1 MAETARPLVIRSV
14 EFIGP
19 MESADGWRPENEL
32 PEIAFA
38 GRSNVGK
45 SSLINRL
52 LGRRAVARVSRTPGR
67 TRAINFFRV
76 NDRFV
81 LADLP
86 GYGYARISK
95 AQKASWGPLIE
106 SYLRGSTV
114 VRGVVQ
120 LVDIRHEP
128 TADDL
133 AMLEFLAALE
143 LPTVVV
149 MTKADKLSRAAA
161 AARHGEMASALGI
174 PEEQIIP
181 FSAET
186 GAGRDDLARAIDELV
201 EAPA

>member
-1 MAETARPLVIRSV
+1 MET
-14 EFIGP
+14 
-19 MESADGWRPENEL
+19 ADGWRPENKL

-76 NDRFV
+76 NDQFV

-143 LPTVVV
+143 LPTIVV

-186 GAGRDDLARAIDELV
+186 GAGRDELARAIDELV
-201 EAPA
+201 EGPA

>member
-1 MAETARPLVIRSV
+1 M
-14 EFIGP
+14 
-19 MESADGWRPENEL
+19 
-32 PEIAFA
+32 
-38 GRSNVGK
+38 
-45 SSLINRL
+45 NRL

-95 AQKASWGPLIE
+95 EKKAVWGPLIE
-106 SYLRGSTV
+106 GYLSGSPNL
-114 VRGVVQ
+114 RGVVQ

-133 AMLEFLAALE
+133 AMLELLARLQ

-149 MTKADKLSRAAA
+149 LTKADKLSRAAA
-161 AARHGEMASALGI
+161 AARHGEIATALELA
-174 PEEQIIP
+174 EEQIIP

-186 GAGRDDLARAIDELV
+186 GTGRDELAEAIEELV
-201 EAPA
+201 AGA

>member
-1 MAETARPLVIRSV
+1 
-14 EFIGP
+14 
-19 MESADGWRPENEL
+19 MESAGGWRPENSL
-32 PEIAFA
+32 PEIALA

-76 NDRFV
+76 NDGFV

-95 AQKASWGPLIE
+95 ERKASWGPLLE
-106 SYLRGSTV
+106 SYLGGSPNLK
-114 VRGVVQ
+114 GVVQ

-128 TADDL
+128 TSDDL
-133 AMLEFLAALE
+133 AMLQLLARLK

-149 MTKADKLSRAAA
+149 LTKADKLSRAAA
-161 AARHGEMASALGI
+161 VARHGEIAVALGL
-174 PEEQIIP
+174 PEDQIIP

-186 GAGRDDLARAIDELV
+186 GTGRDELARSIEELV
-201 EAPA
+201 EESR